1 MGLGRQGID
10 QKRRKIP
17 QMLKTFYLAKDIYSR
32 RLMHGRRENC
42 DKPAGIL

>member
-17 QMLKTFYLAKDIYSR
+17 QMLKTFYPAKDIHSP
-32 RLMHGRRENC
+32 RLMYGGRENC

>member
-1 MGLGRQGID
+1 MGIGRQGID

-17 QMLKTFYLAKDIYSR
+17 KMLKTFYPAKNIRSR
-32 RLMHGRRENC
+32 RLMHGSRENY